1 MKSCFLVLFLVASL
15 CLSAQ
20 ETSKI
25 ELSTEEKREDFE
37 MFLSIM
43 KSVNPQLTLRKKIT
57 GFDLIEY
64 IEKQRQAVDTVCT
77 EEFIL
82 MLVDA
87 LRRCNDPH
95 NTYITNDSMLDIFD
109 NDTAKATKYENL
121 MTAVDEYLTTVMKK
135 EDRERMPLCLFYSG
149 GEYYSIGKL
158 AVADRLSGIVAD
170 SIPQGAKVISV
181 GGEPID
187 SVLQRSWKLNFT
199 NFSWDKVRHRPYWAV
214 TTGEEV
220 WGIHDDG
227 AVDIVYE
234 YKGEIRKFI
243 YKLTDG
249 QETRLAG
256 GAYFF
261 NDWSV
266 GYVDYFPE
274 SKLLYI
280 RLPQMAN
287 KDFYLKEII
296 AKGRGKSIGKVVIDI
311 RNNPGGDDGVWM
323 GILETLIAKPLDIRA
338 RVGYKN
344 TELAIK
350 RLKLT
355 NGKREAVKVPLLD
368 NEEYGTLLWGEVLQ
382 PSDSSLNFTGNIY
395 VLQNRLI
402 FSSAGSLSNV
412 AKMHKNIISVGETT
426 GNLLGFGF
434 APLTFVLPNSCF
446 VFQIEPVLDLS
457 NAKTLYDY
465 FHDNVEIPVE
475 ISVEQVVKNFN
486 NYNPDRVDKYI
497 YSKDFLYNHD
507 PVFRKVLKMK

>member
-1 MKSCFLVLFLVASL
+1 MKSCFIVLFLVASL

-43 KSVNPQLTLRKKIT
+43 KSFNPQLTLRKKIT

-64 IEKQRQAVDTVCT
+64 IEKQRQAIDTVCT

-109 NDTAKATKYENL
+109 NDTAKATKLETL
-121 MTAVDEYLTTVMKK
+121 MTAADEYFMTIVKK
-135 EDRERMPLCLFYSG
+135 EDRKQIPLRLFYSDG
-149 GEYYSIGKL
+149 GYYSIGKL
-158 AVADRLSGIVAD
+158 AVADMLSGTISD
-170 SIPQGAKVISV
+170 SVPQGAKIISV

-199 NFSWDKVRHRPYWAV
+199 NFSWDKIRHKPYMAV
-214 TTGEEV
+214 TSGGEV
-220 WGIHDDG
+220 WGRHDDG

-234 YKGEIRKFI
+234 YKGEIRKFL

-249 QETRLAG
+249 QEIQLAG

-338 RVGYKN
+338 QVGCKN

-355 NGKREAVKVPLLD
+355 NGKRETVKVPLLD

-382 PSDSSLNFTGNIY
+382 PSDSSLNFAGKIY

-507 PVFRKVLKMK
+507 PVFRKVMKIK

>member
-1 MKSCFLVLFLVASL
+1 MKSYFLVLFFVASL

-57 GFDLIEY
+57 DFDLIEY

-199 NFSWDKVRHRPYWAV
+199 NFSWDKVRHKPYWAV
-214 TTGEEV
+214 TTGEKV

-243 YKLTDG
+243 YKLIDN

-311 RNNPGGDDGVWM
+311 RNNPGGDDGVW
-323 GILETLIAKPLDIRA
+323 
-338 RVGYKN
+338 
-344 TELAIK
+344 K

-355 NGKREAVKVPLLD
+355 NGKRETVKVPLLD

-382 PSDSSLNFTGNIY
+382 PSDSSLNFAGNIY

-426 GNLLGFGF
+426 GNLLGFGL

-457 NAKTLYDY
+457 NAEVLYDY